1 MHPTQ
6 ETDAAARSRLAQLMD
21 ERRVQLGLTW
31 NEVAERAS
39 LTKEGLRTVRT
50 GTRKIMPLTKGGI
63 EVALAWQQGSV
74 DAILAG
80 GTPEDAPTA
89 ARTHETP
96 ADDFASA
103 PWITT
108 ALEGEGS
115 SVGDFRPLVEV
126 LRELGRRSGYTL
138 GETLVEAGLA
148 TVEDLAIRRAASP
161 SERYET
167 QVKRI
172 MEDPNLSRGQKRDL
186 VASLKKL
193 REALNLI

>member
-1 MHPTQ
+1 MHPTR

-31 NEVAERAS
+31 NQVADRAN

-80 GTPEDAPTA
+80 GTPEEVPPSARAPEA
-89 ARTHETP
+89 P
-96 ADDFASA
+96 ADNLAA

-115 SVGDFRPLVEV
+115 SVDNFRPLIEA

-148 TVEDLAIRRAASP
+148 TVADLAIRRAASP
-161 SERYET
+161 TERYEA
-167 QVKRI
+167 QVKQI
-172 MEDPNLSRGQKRDL
+172 MDDPNLSRGQKRDL
-186 VASLKKL
+186 ITSLKKL